1 MWGTEYVPGILVF
14 IENAKP
20 NKICHKKR
28 SLISSWVRKG
38 KLPDKILDFES
49 SVRIYKVSEGRSKKE
64 RKAFLK
70 VGTRPVK
77 SQRFE
82 IVQHM

>member
-1 MWGTEYVPGILVF
+1 MPGILVF

-28 SLISSWVRKG
+28 SIISSWVRKG
-38 KLPDKILDFES
+38 KLPDKIPELDFES
-49 SVRIYKVSEGRSKKE
+49 SVRIYEISEGRSKKE
-64 RKAFLK
+64 GKAFLK
-70 VGTRPVK
+70 VGTRSIK